1 MGKTATQKALTIT
14 GNDLSTELTDDE
26 RERIRQTAERLLE
39 SRKLAVFKDKA
50 PCDRDGKHEFLAYA
64 SMMDICKT
72 DEINAAM
79 VLVSGAAAGQMWGDD
94 QDKEMTRVLAQMAE
108 LNPETYL
115 EAMLI
120 SQMVAVNSAITK
132 TFQKALLPEQT
143 AYGKETNMAYAT
155 KLQRTFLQQIE
166 ALQKLK
172 GKGQQTVRVEH
183 VTVNAGGQAVVG
195 HIEHKPGGRGKNGK

>member
-1 MGKTATQKALTIT
+1 MGKTATQEALTIT

-39 SRKLAVFKDKA
+39 SRKLPVFENNIL
-50 PCDRDGKHEFLAYA
+50 CDRDGRDELLAYA
-64 SMMDICKT
+64 TVMDICKT
-72 DEINAAM
+72 DDINAALA
-79 VLVSGAAAGQMWGDD
+79 LVSGASAGQLWQDD
-94 QDKEMTRVLAQMAE
+94 PDKEKTKALAQMAQM
-108 LNPETYL
+108 NPQTYL

-132 TFQKALLPEQT
+132 TFHRALLPEQT
-143 AYGKETNMAYAT
+143 SYGKETNMAYAT
-155 KLQRTFLQQIE
+155 KLQRTFLQQVE